1 MYDIKTTILKE
12 VYKFIYDQINSEM
25 KLTII
30 IWMFEIFSLSVL
42 NERYHM

>member
-12 VYKFIYDQINSEM
+12 VNKFIYDQINREM

>member
-12 VYKFIYDQINSEM
+12 VYKFISDQINREM

>member
-12 VYKFIYDQINSEM
+12 VYKFMYDQINREM